1 MSLRLAD
8 LYRTWPGR
16 VDSSGQWTSR
26 THLTSDGQRT
36 LCGLDCSGG
45 FWSSR
50 GVELDGRFIE
60 PDDEAEAAERIGE
73 VADCKRCLKAFS
85 AHRRET

>member
-1 MSLRLAD
+1 MV
-8 LYRTWPGR
+8 G
-16 VDSSGQWTSR
+16 WTAVA
-26 THLTSDGQRT
+26 
-36 LCGLDCSGG
+36 
-45 FWSSR
+45 R